1 MKSFIELIFDSF
13 SFRIYETATSVW
25 NYLNE
30 MVVRLWYLSGTYSFF
45 STPVRRL
52 SEKIPRSSIK
62 YQPAF
67 LGIAL
72 CVMLMIPYSHWAN
85 IYALP
90 IFAASALLFLSHN
103 AATHMGGNFATA
115 IFTMLIVIT
124 ICALTVPYLVLR
136 PLLYLALAISFF
148 FLVSFGL
155 DSEEDI
161 YSFLAPI
168 YLLTIALSVIALVQ
182 SVNCFGAYGISAT
195 LSSGIAFSELL
206 VIFTPFCLVFSNMQ
220 KSRIRT
226 NIYAG
231 AVIILSFAA
240 VMATGSGD
248 GLWAYAVSISIFI
261 LISNRRWTPL
271 ILLFFPALWI
281 GALRQIFDFWQNHLQ
296 SKNLIEAIMLA
307 GTNIWHNSTGVAS
320 NEFMSAYSGIY
331 GSTASHA
338 AIEIPHMPIP
348 ASYLKILTE
357 AGAVILFAF
366 LYYTIRLAHTCLIA
380 IFRPNDDRKM
390 LFVAGFS
397 VLLAI
402 AVSGI
407 FEHTLFEPR
416 ILIPYWSML
425 GLIAVNKRIKLNFQ
439 LTN

>member
-1 MKSFIELIFDSF
+1 MELIFDSF
-13 SFRIYETATSVW
+13 SFRIYEYATSIW

-45 STPVRRL
+45 STPMRRL
-52 SEKIPRSSIK
+52 SEKIPQSTIK
-62 YQPAF
+62 YQPVF

-72 CVMLMIPYSHWAN
+72 AVMLIIPYSHWAN

-90 IFAASALLFLSHN
+90 IFTASALLFLSHN
-103 AATHMGGNFATA
+103 AATHMGGNFTTA
-115 IFTMLIVIT
+115 MFTVLVVMAV
-124 ICALTVPYLVLR
+124 CALTVPYLVLR

-168 YLLTIALSVIALVQ
+168 YLLTAALSVIALVQ
-182 SVNCFGAYGISAT
+182 AIDCFGAYGVSAT
-195 LSSGIAFSELL
+195 FSSNVAFSELL
-206 VIFTPFCLVFSNMQ
+206 VIFTPFCLVFANMQ
-220 KSRIRT
+220 KSRLRT

-231 AVIILSFAA
+231 SIIILSFAA
-240 VMATGSGD
+240 IMATGSND
-248 GLWAYAVSISIFI
+248 GLWAYSVSLSIFI

-281 GALRQIFDFWQNHLQ
+281 GALRQIFDFWQIHLQ
-296 SKNLIEAIMLA
+296 NKNLLEAIILA
-307 GTNIWHNSTGVAS
+307 GTNIWHSSTGVAS
-320 NEFMSAYSGIY
+320 NEFMSAYSGIS
-331 GSTASHA
+331 GSAASHA

-357 AGAVILFAF
+357 AGAIILFAF
-366 LYYTIRLAHTCLIA
+366 LYYTIRLAHACLIA

-390 LFVAGFS
+390 LFVAGFA
-397 VLLAI
+397 VLLA
-402 AVSGI
+402 VSISGM
-407 FEHTLFEPR
+407 FEQTLFEPR